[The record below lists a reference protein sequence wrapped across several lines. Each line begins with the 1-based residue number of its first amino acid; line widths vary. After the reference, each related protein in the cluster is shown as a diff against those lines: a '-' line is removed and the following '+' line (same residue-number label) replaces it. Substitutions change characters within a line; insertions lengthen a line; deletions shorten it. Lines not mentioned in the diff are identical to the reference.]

1 MAQINIILIGFSKEI
16 YDKSIENLTYP
27 MCERL
32 VFLDKENTLK
42 ISATDEGE
50 LEESYEHFGE
60 KYIVRAFFNKC

>member
-1 MAQINIILIGFSKEI
+1 
-16 YDKSIENLTYP
+16 